1 MIWSRIDQKSCFKSI
16 LTAGLEPV
24 VLELVRVG
32 DELQT
37 DVAGLRTKL
46 QQLEEESVLCVFS
59 TTSCFAPRA
68 HDSLPDIAQICQE
81 ANIPHLG
88 RTIPLFL

>member
-37 DVAGLRTKL
+37 DLAGLRAKL
-46 QQLEEESVLCVFS
+46 AQLEAESVLCVFS

-68 HDSLPDIAQICQE
+68 HDSLPEIAQICQDT
-81 ANIPHLG
+81 NIPHIG
-88 RTIPLFL
+88 RQVLDQG

>member
-1 MIWSRIDQKSCFKSI
+1 
-16 LTAGLEPV
+16 
-24 VLELVRVG
+24 VG

-37 DVAGLRTKL
+37 DLEGLRERLTE
-46 QQLEEESVLCVFS
+46 LEPESVLCVLA

-68 HDSLPDIAQICQE
+68 HDSLPEIARICQE

-88 RTIPLFL
+88 IHTVRKH